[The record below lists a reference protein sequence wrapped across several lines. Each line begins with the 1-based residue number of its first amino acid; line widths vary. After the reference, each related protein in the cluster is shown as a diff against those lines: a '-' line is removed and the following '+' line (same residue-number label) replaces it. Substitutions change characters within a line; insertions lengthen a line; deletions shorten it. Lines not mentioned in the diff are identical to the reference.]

1 MTEKESA
8 RRIFLNTLRERGIN
22 VDEFIEDYA
31 TFVELIKDKKLSSSF
46 GNLQRVLDICQ
57 KNISEDDSLS
67 LQYFNTGAI
76 VFIESDDIV
85 IPAKQLTLL
94 SYLIDSFHI
103 WVTPEQ
109 KVRLAIGVPNLFEI

>member
-8 RRIFLNTLRERGIN
+8 RQIFLNTLRERGIN

-31 TFVELIKDKKLSSSF
+31 TFVELIKDKRLSSSF